1 MDDGAVKMTAQS
13 KLSVTVLLLLILRTP
28 VGGDRAGKMILG
40 SVDPEPDDR
49 CARWYYQLI
58 DHSINSSL
66 RMVTDSMPN
75 NWGCQEICCYS
86 L

>member
-1 MDDGAVKMTAQS
+1 MTAQS

-49 CARWYYQLI
+49 CARWYYQL
-58 DHSINSSL
+58 
-66 RMVTDSMPN
+66 
-75 NWGCQEICCYS
+75 
-86 L
+86 